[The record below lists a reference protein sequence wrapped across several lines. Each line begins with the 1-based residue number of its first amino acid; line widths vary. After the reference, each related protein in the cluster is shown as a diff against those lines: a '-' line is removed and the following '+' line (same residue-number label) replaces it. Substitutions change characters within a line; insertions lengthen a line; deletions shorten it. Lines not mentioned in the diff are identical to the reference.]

1 VSAGLLSYANAFPL
15 PPICG
20 GAFFDAASL
29 PTRTHTHARQH
40 LEVADGHIPEVLATT
55 RTALPRT
62 ALTSPFRSAAAA
74 QDVLSCGDVCV
85 ARAPH
90 ASTHAPAH
98 EDAGAGAGVS
108 ESEFLVRQYELAAL
122 NDADDGVKA
131 KDKKEKRL
139 KKVRSIYMW
148 VLKCL
153 NWGTQISNS

>member
-1 VSAGLLSYANAFPL
+1 MPARFLSYSNAFPL

-20 GAFFDAASL
+20 GASTDAASL

-40 LEVADGHIPEVLATT
+40 LEGADGHIPEVLASS
-55 RTALPRT
+55 RTALSLASSGT
-62 ALTSPFRSAAAA
+62 TLSSPSLSAVAA
-74 QDVLSCGDVCV
+74 QDGLSCGDVCV

-131 KDKKEKRL
+131 KEKKEKRL
-139 KKVRSIYMW
+139 KKVRMIFML
-148 VLKCL
+148 VLKYL
-153 NWGTQISNS
+153 N

>member
-1 VSAGLLSYANAFPL
+1 MSARLLSYSNAFPL

-20 GAFFDAASL
+20 GASFDAASL

-55 RTALPRT
+55 RTALTRT
-62 ALTSPFRSAAAA
+62 ALTSPSRSAAAA
-74 QDVLSCGDVCV
+74 QDVHSGGDV

-139 KKVRSIYMW
+139 KKVRMIYML
-148 VLKCL
+148 VL
-153 NWGTQISNS
+153 NV